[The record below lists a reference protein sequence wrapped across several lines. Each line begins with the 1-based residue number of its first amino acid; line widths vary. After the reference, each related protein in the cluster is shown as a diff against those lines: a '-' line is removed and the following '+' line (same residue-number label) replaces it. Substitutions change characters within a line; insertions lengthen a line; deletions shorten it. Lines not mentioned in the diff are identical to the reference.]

1 MLPKTLK
8 ERTKHNK
15 GSCCTNTLWW
25 HWYGVL
31 QIEWELKSLLCT
43 RMVSFVKMQM
53 WWTWFPLSWMRPI
66 DTFVYKNGVVYEN
79 VDVMNGSLMRVMKL
93 KNGAHV
99 NNNMVGGLRVSMM
112 VTPKNNSL
120 MCIDIFPWTSDEPCI
135 STLTNIR
142 CPLHEPK
149 SNFYRI
155 FGR

>member
-1 MLPKTLK
+1 
-8 ERTKHNK
+8 
-15 GSCCTNTLWW
+15 
-25 HWYGVL
+25 
-31 QIEWELKSLLCT
+31 
-43 RMVSFVKMQM
+43 
-53 WWTWFPLSWMRPI
+53 MRSI

-93 KNGAHV
+93 KNGTHV
-99 NNNMVGGLRVSMM
+99 NNNVVGGLRVSMM

-120 MCIDIFPWTSDEPCI
+120 MCIDIFPGTSDEPCI